1 MIIMLFQIITA
12 FPKMFDT
19 IFSQSIVKRA
29 LDRGIAEIE
38 IHDLR
43 RYTRDKHNTI
53 DDYQFGGGPGMVM
66 KPEPLFR
73 AMEFLLNGLSY
84 SPKKILM
91 SAKGKT
97 FDQETAD
104 SLAKLD
110 HVILVCGHYKGIDQR
125 FIDRF
130 IDEEISIGDYILS
143 GGEIPAMCVIDS
155 VVRLLPGAI
164 TDPESALTD
173 SFRNGL
179 LEGPLYTRPEN
190 FRGLTVPD
198 VLMSG
203 HHANIEKWR
212 REKALESTQNLRP
225 DLFENES
232 FNE

>member
-1 MIIMLFQIITA
+1 MLFQIITA
-12 FPKMFDT
+12 FPNMFET
-19 IFSQSIVKRA
+19 VFSQSIVRRA
-29 LDRGIAEIE
+29 LDRNIVDIE
-38 IHDLR
+38 VHDLR
-43 RYTRDKHNTI
+43 RYTRDKHKTV

-66 KPEPLFR
+66 KPDPLFK
-73 AMEFLLNGLSY
+73 AMEFLLNSRDNL
-84 SPKKILM
+84 PRKILM

-97 FDQETAD
+97 FNQDTAD
-104 SLAKLD
+104 SLAKLENI
-110 HVILVCGHYKGIDQR
+110 VLVCGHYKGIDQR

-130 IDEEISIGDYILS
+130 IDEEISIGDYVLS

-164 TDPESALTD
+164 TDPESAMTD

-190 FRGLTVPD
+190 FRGLMVPE

-212 REKALESTQNLRP
+212 FAKALEETEKNRP
-225 DLFENES
+225 DLLS
-232 FNE
+232 D

>member
-1 MIIMLFQIITA
+1 
-12 FPKMFDT
+12 MFDGV
-19 IFSQSIVKRA
+19 FSQSIVKRA
-29 LDRGIAEIE
+29 LDRGIAKIE
-38 IHDLR
+38 LHDLR

-73 AMEFLLNGLSY
+73 AMEFLLNGLNY

-91 SAKGKT
+91 SAKGKS
-97 FDQETAD
+97 FNQETAD

-110 HVILVCGHYKGIDQR
+110 HLILVCGHYKGIDQR

-130 IDEEISIGDYILS
+130 IDEEISIGDYVLS
-143 GGEIPAMCVIDS
+143 GGEIPAMCVVDS

-164 TDPESALTD
+164 SDPESALTD

-190 FRGLTVPD
+190 FRGLAAPE

-212 REKALESTQNLRP
+212 REKAMESTQNLRP
-225 DLFENES
+225 DLFEDKSSIE
-232 FNE
+232 

>member
-1 MIIMLFQIITA
+1 
-12 FPKMFDT
+12 MFDGV
-19 IFSQSIVKRA
+19 FSQSIVKRA
-29 LDRGIAEIE
+29 LDRGIAKIE
-38 IHDLR
+38 LHDLR

-73 AMEFLLNGLSY
+73 AMEFLLNGLNY

-91 SAKGKT
+91 SAKGKS
-97 FDQETAD
+97 FNQETAD

-110 HVILVCGHYKGIDQR
+110 HLILVCGHYKGIDQR

-130 IDEEISIGDYILS
+130 IDEEISIGDYVLS
-143 GGEIPAMCVIDS
+143 GGEIPAMCLVDS

-164 TDPESALTD
+164 SDPESALTD

-190 FRGLTVPD
+190 FRGLAAPE

-212 REKALESTQNLRP
+212 REKAMESTQNLRP
-225 DLFENES
+225 DLFEDKSSIE
-232 FNE
+232 